1 MQDNHI
7 NTNHVVVIV
16 VVFMVS
22 LAIMSCQ
29 DSSQINQTTPLT
41 TELLDSHSQNINR
54 ELSVTPVVP
63 TKTQTSDKQS
73 KALFEYTEAVYL
85 SRATEYKDAIAA
97 YSHVLRIM
105 PDFALAYYGRGV
117 AYHEEEQF
125 KKALEDFDN
134 AIKSDPLLARAYK
147 GRALTYL
154 EIGDEENS
162 ITDLN
167 MAISLYHSRRDA
179 LNIIEARILLDKLQE

>member
-1 MQDNHI
+1 MQENHI
-7 NTNHVVVIV
+7 NTNHIV
-16 VVFMVS
+16 MAIVFIVS
-22 LAIMSCQ
+22 LAIVSCS
-29 DSSQINQTTPLT
+29 DSSQINQTMPLT
-41 TELLDSHSQNINR
+41 TESLNSHSRNING
-54 ELSVTPVVP
+54 ELGVTPVVS

-73 KALFEYTEAVYL
+73 DALFEYTQAVYL

-105 PDFALAYYGRGV
+105 PDFALAYYRRGV

-125 KKALEDFDN
+125 KKALGDFDN

-179 LNIIEARILLDKLQE
+179 LDIVEARILLNKLKE